1 MEYFEGT
8 LAEAREKREA
18 QGFFLEREEKKSSL
32 RGDFFVRDYKC
43 GCHSHQGSLVE
54 GNWRFCSNHSFSD
67 AVKAFGK

>member
-18 QGFFLEREEKKSSL
+18 QGFF
-32 RGDFFVRDYKC
+32 VRDYKC
-43 GCHSHQGSLVE
+43 GCHSHHGSLVE
-54 GNWRFCSNHSFSD
+54 GNWRFCSNHTFSD